1 MADLEPAAAQN
12 NVGWPALWKKPSD
25 GAVSDLKVIFRRS
38 DSKGNL
44 ILSEQRGYR
53 ALSTQRSQ
61 RIGGYSVAFFSLLPV
76 LTPAVEQNSRF
87 VHRFSLCKINQ
98 DVYDIAGL
106 FLKIDTSDQVRFIFF
121 SC

>member
-1 MADLEPAAAQN
+1 MADLEPAAARN

-25 GAVSDLKVIFRRS
+25 GAVSDLKVIFRQS
-38 DSKGNL
+38 DSIGNL

-76 LTPAVEQNSRF
+76 LTPAVEQKQPIRSSFLAVQDQSGCLR
-87 VHRFSLCKINQ
+87 HRWTVS
-98 DVYDIAGL
+98 
-106 FLKIDTSDQVRFIFF
+106 
-121 SC
+121 